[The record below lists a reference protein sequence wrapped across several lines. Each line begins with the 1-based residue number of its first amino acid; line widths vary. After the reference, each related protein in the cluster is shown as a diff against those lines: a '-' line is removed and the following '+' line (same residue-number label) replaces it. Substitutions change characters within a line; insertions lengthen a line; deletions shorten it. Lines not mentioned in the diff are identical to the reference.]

1 MRLCDPLQSPQSY
14 LYVVLMLT
22 VLGGGPAGARAQAQ
36 PEVEYFHADGPSML
50 PTIHAGQHVV
60 VDRAS
65 YRTSAPKR
73 GDVVLAHAPDGLMV
87 FKRVYAVPG
96 DTIEQRADGL
106 WLNGKNLSRHVGKG
120 CGTRTDD
127 DASCVE
133 EVLAGT
139 KIRFWQRPPKPW
151 GPIKVEADSF
161 FLLGDN
167 RSRSND
173 SRVFGPLPGG
183 ALLGRV
189 VEVCSCVPEDPG
201 FNETPP
207 APPLQR
213 FGQTS
218 AWMKRAGWT
227 EAVEDGQPMW
237 SHETGAV
244 LVVQERDKG
253 GGHFKAI
260 TTAFRAAGK
269 TVIADSERKFGPWC
283 GSLHEIRQQID
294 GQELHTIMATIE
306 AHGRVVAVVG
316 HAPATA
322 KGAIQHVRKAVESLR
337 IHRLR

>member
-1 MRLCDPLQSPQSY
+1 MY
-14 LYVVLMLT
+14 LRVMLMLI
-22 VLGGGPAGARAQAQ
+22 VLGGGPAGAWAQAG
-36 PEVEYFHADGPSML
+36 PEFEYFHADGPSML

-73 GDVVLAHAPDGLMV
+73 GDVVLAHAPDGFMV

-96 DTIEQRADGL
+96 DTLEQRTNGL
-106 WLNGKNLSRHVGKG
+106 WLNGKNLSRQISKG
-120 CGTRTDD
+120 CGKRTDAE
-127 DASCVE
+127 ASCVE
-133 EVLAGT
+133 EILAGT
-139 KIRFWQRPPKPW
+139 KIHFWQRPPKPW
-151 GPIKVEADSF
+151 GPIKLEGDSF

-173 SRVFGPLPGG
+173 SRGFGPLPGG

-189 VEVCSCVPEDPG
+189 AEICSCIPDDPG
-201 FNETPP
+201 LNEPSP

-218 AWMKRAGWT
+218 AWLNSAGWT
-227 EAVEDGQPMW
+227 IALEDGQPAW
-237 SHETGAV
+237 SHESGGV
-244 LVVQERDKG
+244 VVVQERDKG

-260 TTAFRAAGK
+260 TAAFRAAGK
-269 TVIADSERKFGPWC
+269 AVITDGERKFGAWC

-294 GQELHTIMATIE
+294 GQELHTIIATIE
-306 AHGRVVAVVG
+306 AHGGVIAVVG
-316 HAPATA
+316 HAPVAD
-322 KGAIQHVRKAVESLR
+322 KGAIKHVRKAVESVR